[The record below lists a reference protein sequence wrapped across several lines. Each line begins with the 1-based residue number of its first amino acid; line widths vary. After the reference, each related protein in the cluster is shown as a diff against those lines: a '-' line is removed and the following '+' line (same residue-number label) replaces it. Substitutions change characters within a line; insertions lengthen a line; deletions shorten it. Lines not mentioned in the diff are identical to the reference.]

1 MEEFDEII
9 DIELDEEEFEGEDDI
24 RLTEIYKLAV
34 MLIEHLDR
42 LRSQEL
48 KEATSLMI
56 IREILA
62 DDRILIGLAGKMIQD
77 LSLGFDDDP
86 TYSS

>member
-1 MEEFDEII
+1 MDEFEEIMEIEIDE
-9 DIELDEEEFEGEDDI
+9 DEFEGEDDA
-24 RLTEIYKLAV
+24 RLAEIYSLAV
-34 MLIEHLDR
+34 KLLEHLDR

-62 DDRILIGLAGKMIQD
+62 DDEILIGLATKMLQD
-77 LSLGFDDDP
+77 LSLGYEDDP
-86 TYSS
+86 KYSS

>member
-1 MEEFDEII
+1 MEEFEEII
-9 DIELDEEEFEGEDDI
+9 EIEIDDEEFESEDDV

-34 MLIEHLDR
+34 KLLEHLDR
-42 LRSQEL
+42 LKSQEL

-56 IREILA
+56 IRELLA
-62 DDRILIGLAGKMIQD
+62 DDRVLIGLAGKMIQD
-77 LSLGFDDDP
+77 LSLGYEDDP

>member
-1 MEEFDEII
+1 MEEFEEII
-9 DIELDEEEFEGEDDI
+9 EIEIDEDEFESEDDV

-34 MLIEHLDR
+34 KLLEHLDR
-42 LRSQEL
+42 LKSQEL

-56 IREILA
+56 IRELLA
-62 DDRILIGLAGKMIQD
+62 DDRVLIGLAGKMIQD
-77 LSLGFDDDP
+77 LSLGYEDDP

>member
-1 MEEFDEII
+1 MEEFEEII
-9 DIELDEEEFEGEDDI
+9 EIEFDDEEFEGEDDI

-34 MLIEHLDR
+34 KLLEHLDR
-42 LRSQEL
+42 LKSQEL

-56 IREILA
+56 IRELLS
-62 DDRILIGLAGKMIQD
+62 DDRVLIGLASKMIQD
-77 LSLGFDDDP
+77 LSLGYEDDP

>member
-1 MEEFDEII
+1 MEEFEEII
-9 DIELDEEEFEGEDDI
+9 EIELDEEEFEGEDDI

-34 MLIEHLDR
+34 KLIEHLDR

-62 DDRILIGLAGKMIQD
+62 DDKILIGLAGKMIQD
-77 LSLGFDDDP
+77 LSLGFEDDP

>member
-1 MEEFDEII
+1 MEEFEEII
-9 DIELDEEEFEGEDDI
+9 EIEIDEEEFESEDDV

-34 MLIEHLDR
+34 KLLEHLDR
-42 LRSQEL
+42 LKSQEL

-56 IREILA
+56 IRELLA
-62 DDRILIGLAGKMIQD
+62 DDRVLIGLAGKMIQD
-77 LSLGFDDDP
+77 LSLGYEDDP

>member
-1 MEEFDEII
+1 MEEFEEII
-9 DIELDEEEFEGEDDI
+9 EIEIDEDEFESEDDV

-34 MLIEHLDR
+34 KLLEHLDR
-42 LRSQEL
+42 LKSQEL

-56 IREILA
+56 IRELLA
-62 DDRILIGLAGKMIQD
+62 DDRVLIGLASKMIQD
-77 LSLGFDDDP
+77 LSLGYEDDP

>member
-1 MEEFDEII
+1 MEEFEEIME
-9 DIELDEEEFEGEDDI
+9 IELDEEEFEGEDDI

-34 MLIEHLDR
+34 KLIEHLDR
-42 LRSQEL
+42 LKSQEL

-56 IREILA
+56 IRELIS

-77 LSLGFDDDP
+77 LSLGFEDDP

>member
-1 MEEFDEII
+1 MDEFEEIMEIEIDEEEFDE
-9 DIELDEEEFEGEDDI
+9 EDDA
-24 RLTEIYKLAV
+24 RLAEIYSLAV
-34 MLIEHLDR
+34 KLLEHLDR

-62 DDRILIGLAGKMIQD
+62 DDEILIGLATKMLQD
-77 LSLGFDDDP
+77 LILGYEDDP
-86 TYSS
+86 KYSS

>member
-1 MEEFDEII
+1 MEEFEEII
-9 DIELDEEEFEGEDDI
+9 EIEIDDEEFEGEDDV

-34 MLIEHLDR
+34 KLLEHLDR
-42 LRSQEL
+42 LKSQEL

-56 IREILA
+56 IKELLS
-62 DDRILIGLAGKMIQD
+62 DDRVLIGLASKMIQD
-77 LSLGFDDDP
+77 LSLGYEDDP